1 MYESILSECSPVT
14 STTNFKKS
22 LRLFLVMLGFMPSIS
37 YAHDYTQHSQNQY
50 INHQIR
56 SAYDEMH
63 LGGVMNYQAFYQG
76 YLAYIN
82 TEQATKPYLTIVDYA
97 LPSTEKRLFVMNL
110 QTDRLID
117 RTWVAQGENTGLL
130 WAKHFSNR
138 YGTHK
143 SSLGVFVTGQPFYG
157 SVGYSLRIHG
167 LTPGENTNAYNRD
180 IVVHGASYVSPQFI
194 ARHGYLGRSWGCLAL
209 PLNRYRNII
218 NTIKGG
224 SVIYS
229 YV

>member
-1 MYESILSECSPVT
+1 MTL
-14 STTNFKKS
+14 TTKFKKS
-22 LRLFLVMLGFMPSIS
+22 LRLFLVVLGLIPSIS
-37 YAHDYTQHSQNQY
+37 YAHDYTQRSQEQY

-56 SAYDEMH
+56 TAYDQMH
-63 LGGVMNYQAFYQG
+63 LQDMMGYQAFYQG
-76 YLAYIN
+76 YMAYIN
-82 TEQATKPYLTIVDYA
+82 TNQATKPYLTIVDYA

-110 QTDRLID
+110 QTNRLID

-130 WAKHFSNR
+130 WAKYFSNHF
-138 YGTHK
+138 GTHK
-143 SSLGVFVTGQPFYG
+143 SSLGVFVTGKAFYG

-180 IVVHGASYVSPQFI
+180 IVVHGASYVSKQFI
-194 ARHGYLGRSWGCLAL
+194 DEHGYLGRSWGCLAL
-209 PLNRYRNII
+209 PLNRYQNII

>member
-1 MYESILSECSPVT
+1 MYEPILSECSPVT
-14 STTNFKKS
+14 LTTNYTKS
-22 LRLFLVMLGFMPSIS
+22 LRLILVLLGFIPSIS
-37 YAHDYTQHSQNQY
+37 YAHDYTQRSQDQY

-56 SAYDEMH
+56 TAYDQMD
-63 LGGVMNYQAFYQG
+63 LRNSMSYQAFYQG
-76 YLAYIN
+76 YMAYIN
-82 TEQATKPYLTIVDYA
+82 TNQATKPYLTIVDYA
-97 LPSTEKRLFVMNL
+97 LPSTEKRLFIMNL
-110 QTDRLID
+110 QTNQLVE

-130 WAKHFSNR
+130 WAKDFSNR
-138 YGTHK
+138 FGTHQ
-143 SSLGVFVTGQPFYG
+143 SSLGVFVTGKAFYG

-194 ARHGYLGRSWGCLAL
+194 AEHGYLGRSWGCLAL

-218 NTIKGG
+218 NIIKGG